1 VRVRLDSIRE
11 PAVPQG
17 DRPQPHREVEPR
29 RTPLGAGEIRGA
41 LSAAY
46 LRLHGRMIDPVLLDT
61 LSAQV
66 CHETGWGKSMHNFNF
81 GGLKGFSPDG
91 LVARCRT
98 KEVLQGREVSIRDG
112 FRAYASAVDGATD
125 YLAFLET
132 RHAGA
137 IEAAGR
143 GDVDGYVRALKQG
156 HYFTASESAYASS
169 LRGILRS
176 GFDAVA
182 PEAPSSRSARPS
194 VGSLAPDFVSS
205 LPYGVGLP
213 PLGVDALPTSE
224 TVTRMLDAL
233 RLSASN
239 IAAPARDDG

>member
-1 VRVRLDSIRE
+1 MRVRLDSIRE
-11 PAVPQG
+11 PAVPEG
-17 DRPQPHREVEPR
+17 ERSTPHREVEPR
-29 RTPLGAGEIRGA
+29 RTPLGASEIRGA

-81 GGLKGFSPDG
+81 GGLKGVSPDG
-91 LVARCRT
+91 VVARCRT

-112 FRAYASAVDGATD
+112 FRAYASAADGATD
-125 YLAFLET
+125 YLRYLET

-156 HYFTASESAYASS
+156 HYFTASESAYAAS
-169 LRGILRS
+169 LRGILRG
-176 GFDAVA
+176 GFDDGDPAVPA
-182 PEAPSSRSARPS
+182 SPS
-194 VGSLAPDFVSS
+194 VRSPIASMPPAFVSS
-205 LPYGVGLP
+205 LPYGAGIA
-213 PLGVDALPTSE
+213 PLGADTLPTSE

-239 IAAPARDDG
+239 IAAPPRDEV

>member
-1 VRVRLDSIRE
+1 
-11 PAVPQG
+11 
-17 DRPQPHREVEPR
+17 
-29 RTPLGAGEIRGA
+29 LGASEIRGA

-91 LVARCRT
+91 VVARCRT

-112 FRAYASAVDGATD
+112 FRAYTNAVDGATD
-125 YLAFLET
+125 YLAFLES

-137 IEAAGR
+137 IEAASR

-156 HYFTASESAYASS
+156 HYFTASESAYAAS

-176 GFDAVA
+176 GFDGVA
-182 PEAPSSRSARPS
+182 SEAPSSPSAR
-194 VGSLAPDFVSS
+194 APIGATAPVLVSS

-239 IAAPARDDG
+239 IAAPVRDDA